1 MAVSYQ
7 DVGSLTCGGG
17 ETVTSGCCEGTRC
30 CRGFWLVWFQFD
42 CKYRCDMRGNW
53 SSRILFCGF
62 PWVCLFKTHFG
73 GYGVYDV
80 RYLDFLTI
88 DRITDFSNN

>member
-1 MAVSYQ
+1 
-7 DVGSLTCGGG
+7 
-17 ETVTSGCCEGTRC
+17 
-30 CRGFWLVWFQFD
+30 
-42 CKYRCDMRGNW
+42 MRGNW